1 MDVTSISHRN
11 MYFRSRSSLNLWKN
25 LTGRAVR
32 ISRLIL
38 TVFYFIIVILNIST
52 DVKNRPFLVA
62 KHGFY
67 ELCNDYVMT
76 IDY

>member
-1 MDVTSISHRN
+1 MLQVFPIETCILEAEAPSI
-11 MYFRSRSSLNLWKN
+11 Y
-25 LTGRAVR
+25 VR

-52 DVKNRPFLVA
+52 DVKNRPFLIA